1 MALGQSQTSQ
11 FKLEDR
17 TSEFLLLPQT
27 WTLLGD
33 SGLFQEEF
41 LSTNTV
47 SFEAR
52 TGTLAVVNDQV
63 RGSKPQTVS
72 NDVRTLRTYST
83 TWHPYT
89 DALYPQDI
97 AGVTRPGSMGQQLD
111 TKDAALVRKL
121 EKARKSFDMTLEL
134 ARWKTLG
141 SGTAWSPNGTVSEN
155 FYTDAGVTKNEVDFV
170 FGTSTTDIVDKCE
183 SVIAGFQAAATE
195 GQVIQRVIGYAS
207 KAFFKKLIAHAK
219 VQTAYTYY
227 AATEGQSILRNR
239 AGGMGLYRTFSFAG
253 IDFVEVGT
261 SYKGQDFVTS
271 GDCVFVAQDDMGSF
285 VTYYSPAA
293 RFGYVNTVAERGYVW
308 TFEDPRMTEITI
320 EAEMSMLNVL
330 RQPGFVARGYSS
342 T

>member
-17 TSEFLLLPQT
+17 TNEFLLLPQT

-52 TGTLAVVNDQV
+52 TGTLALVKDQI
-63 RGSKPQTVS
+63 RGSKPQTLS
-72 NDVRTLRTYST
+72 NDVRKIRTYST
-83 TWHPYT
+83 AYFPLV

-111 TKDAALVRKL
+111 TKDAALMRKM
-121 EKARKSFDMTLEL
+121 EKIRKSFDMTQEL
-134 ARWKTLG
+134 ARWRTLG
-141 SGTAWSPNGTVSEN
+141 TGTAFAPNGTISEN
-155 FYTDAGVTKNEVDFV
+155 FYTDAGASRNEVDFV

-183 SVIAGFQAAATE
+183 SIIAGFQSAANE

-207 KAFFKKLIAHAK
+207 PAFFKKLIAHAK

-227 AATEGQSILRNR
+227 TATEGQSILRNR

-253 IDFVEVGT
+253 IDFVEVGQ
-261 SYKGQDFVTS
+261 SYQGTAFVTS

-285 VTYYSPAA
+285 TTFYSPAA
-293 RFGYVNTVAERGYVW
+293 RFGYIGTVAEKNYLW
-308 TFEDPRMTEITI
+308 SYEDIRATEITL
-320 EAEMSMLNVL
+320 EAESSFINVL
-330 RQPGFVARGYSS
+330 RNPLFVARGYSS
-342 T
+342 N

>member
-17 TSEFLLLPQT
+17 TSEFLLMPQT

-52 TGTLAVVNDQV
+52 TGTLAVVKDQI
-63 RGSKPQTVS
+63 RGAKPQTIG
-72 NDVRTLRTYST
+72 NDVRKLRTYST
-83 TWHPYT
+83 TYHPLV

-111 TKDAALVRKL
+111 TKDAALMRKM
-121 EKARKSFDMTLEL
+121 EKIRKSFDMTLEL
-134 ARWKTLG
+134 ARWRTLG
-141 SGTAWSPNGTVSEN
+141 TGTAWAPNATISEN
-155 FYTDAGVTKNEVDFV
+155 FYTDAGASRNEVDFV
-170 FGTSTTDIVDKCE
+170 FGTATTEIVEKCE
-183 SVIAGFQAAATE
+183 AIIAGFQAAATE

-207 KAFFKKLIAHAK
+207 PTFFKKLIAHAK

-253 IDFVEVGT
+253 IDFIEVGQ
-261 SYKGQDFVTS
+261 SYQGTAFVTS

-293 RFGYVNTVAERGYVW
+293 RFGFVNTIAEKSYLFTYEDLRG
-308 TFEDPRMTEITI
+308 TEITI

-342 T
+342 N

>member
-17 TSEFLLLPQT
+17 TSEYLLLPQT

-52 TGTLAVVNDQV
+52 SGTLAVVKDQV

-83 TWHPYT
+83 SYHPLT

-111 TKDAALVRKL
+111 TKDAALLRKM
-121 EKARKSFDMTLEL
+121 EKVRKSFDMTLEL
-134 ARWKTLG
+134 ARWRTLG
-141 SGTAWSPNGTVSEN
+141 TGTAWAPNSTVSEN
-155 FYTDAGVTKNEVDFV
+155 FYTDAGVSRNEVDFV
-170 FGTSTTDIVDKCE
+170 FGTSTTEIVQKCE
-183 SVIAGFQAAATE
+183 AIIAGFQSAATE

-207 KAFFKKLIAHAK
+207 PTFFKKLIAHAK

-239 AGGMGLYRTFSFAG
+239 AGGMGLYRRFSFAG
-253 IDFVEVGT
+253 IDFIEVSQSYGGT
-261 SYKGQDFVTS
+261 AFVTD

-285 VTYYSPAA
+285 VTVYSPAS
-293 RFGYVNTVAERGYVW
+293 RFGYVNTIAERGYVW

-320 EAEMSMLNVL
+320 EAEMSMLNIL
-330 RQPGFVARGYSS
+330 RNPGFVARGYSS
-342 T
+342 N